1 MIRDKH
7 CWIFL
12 GALFLS
18 MVYTPFAQTALLV
31 SERQV
36 QQRFEQRWE
45 QMIKTVPLSRNAS
58 KRAQVQCVTKQI
70 IKKLDEPYRSYYD
83 WEVKLFVDPKV
94 NAEAFYMMEAGRI
107 AVTEGVFKV
116 AANQDE
122 LAVIIGH
129 EIIHIVNKHPYEM
142 EKRIQRADIGIN
154 LATMAAAG
162 KIADQTMRSQ
172 SDVILAQTKISGIGA
187 IAQGVSQ
194 FGLKVPYKK
203 NLEKEADIDGLLL
216 MARAGFNPLAAI
228 SMWKKMIK
236 QDNRK
241 VPEHEYSSTHPSD
254 EDRINDLLLNQREA
268 LKQYNAVES
277 KPNCGYR
284 R

>member
-83 WEVKLFVDPKV
+83 WEVKLFVDPRV
-94 NAEAFYMMEAGRI
+94 QAEAFYMMEAGGI
-107 AVTEGVFKV
+107 AVAEGIFKV
-116 AANQDE
+116 VANQDE

-129 EIIHIVNKHPYEM
+129 EIVHILNKHPYEM
-142 EKRIQRADIGIN
+142 KKRVQRADIGMN
-154 LATMAAAG
+154 LATMVAAG

-187 IAQGVSQ
+187 MAQGISR
-194 FGLKVPYKK
+194 FGLQMPYKR

-216 MARAGFNPLAAI
+216 MARTGFNPLAAI
-228 SMWKKMIK
+228 SVWKKMVK
-236 QDNRK
+236 QDDRK
-241 VPEHEYSSTHPSD
+241 LPQHEYSSSHPSD
-254 EDRINDLLLNQREA
+254 EDRMKDLLLNQREA

-277 KPNCGYR
+277 KPNCGYK
-284 R
+284 